1 MRDSWKSSF
10 GSILGLALLLAGC
23 RAAPPPKLSL
33 ATATPWTAAI
43 GQLDTG
49 GGGPHCTGV
58 LVAPDLIASAAHCLF
73 LNGANAPV
81 SPYDLVFRPNRGA
94 LPALPPSRGTLY
106 RALGGIIR
114 GGELPESE
122 VSRDWVLIGI
132 SPPVVGVQPLPVARL
147 SLAGMLDLV
156 RSGDRLVT
164 AGYGNGDYQELRL
177 HTPCRIIPPAEL
189 GMRAD
194 DRTVIT
200 SCIFQTGDSGGPI
213 VLMDGAGQP
222 ALVAIIAGLAKTAKD
237 SRPIGLGANAG
248 NFLPFLERP
257 PASGDSPDPGL
268 D

>member
-1 MRDSWKSSF
+1 MRDFWKPLS
-10 GSILGLALLLAGC
+10 GLFLLLAGC
-23 RAAPPPKLSL
+23 QPAPAPKLSL
-33 ATATPWTAAI
+33 EPAAPWTAAI
-43 GQLDTG
+43 GELDTG
-49 GGGPHCTGV
+49 GEGPHCTAV

-81 SPYDLVFRPNRGA
+81 SPYDLVFRPNRGG

-106 RALGGIIR
+106 RALGGVMR
-114 GGELPESE
+114 SGPLPERD
-122 VSRDWVLIGI
+122 VSHDWVLIGI
-132 SPPVVGVQPLPVARL
+132 SPPVIGVQPLPVAKL
-147 SLAGMLDLV
+147 SVAGMLGMV

-177 HTPCRIIPPAEL
+177 HRPCRIIPQAEL
-189 GMRAD
+189 GMPAD

-200 SCIFQTGDSGGPI
+200 DCMFQIGDSGGPI

-237 SRPIGLGANAG
+237 SKPIGLGANAG
-248 NFLPFLERP
+248 NFLAFLQRST
-257 PASGDSPDPGL
+257 ASGTNNPDLPP